1 MSAESANIAR
11 AMACNGCG
19 CALNYAVG
27 ADLYRLRCAA
37 CVAREAAQPEIRPE
51 QDSIGFASAQPEFRQ
66 AQKVSASILAI
77 DPGTLESGWV
87 VLDGRRVV
95 ASGID
100 LNGVVRDRVRAWCFP
115 LAIEMIASYGMPV
128 GREVF
133 ETCVWIGRFVEAYPY
148 KTLAQLVY
156 RKDVKLHLCGTSHAK
171 DPHIRQA
178 LIDLIGPQGTKKA
191 PGPTYGVKSHAW
203 AALGVAAT
211 ALKLQRERV
220 APELP
225 L

>member
-11 AMACNGCG
+11 AHTGE
-19 CALNYAVG
+19 L
-27 ADLYRLRCAA
+27 LPH
-37 CVAREAAQPEIRPE
+37 QSTP
-51 QDSIGFASAQPEFRQ
+51 ASAATGRDGGLP
-66 AQKVSASILAI
+66 AILAI

-87 VLDGRRVV
+87 ILAGRRVV
-95 ASGID
+95 ESGVSSNADTLARI
-100 LNGVVRDRVRAWCFP
+100 AEWP
-115 LAIEMIASYGMPV
+115 HALAIEMIASYGMPV

-133 ETCVWIGRFVEAYPY
+133 ETCVWIGRFVQAYRY
-148 KTLAQLVY
+148 SALAQLVY
-156 RKDVKLHLCGTSHAK
+156 RKDVKTHLCGTSQAK

-178 LIDLIGPQGTKKA
+178 LIDLIGPQGVKKA

-211 ALKLQRERV
+211 ALKLQRESV
-220 APELP
+220 SPELP

>member
-11 AMACNGCG
+11 AP
-19 CALNYAVG
+19 
-27 ADLYRLRCAA
+27 DEFR
-37 CVAREAAQPEIRPE
+37 QPQKSPAHHSESRPE
-51 QDSIGFASAQPEFRQ
+51 QDSIGVARAGIVMP
-66 AQKVSASILAI
+66 SILAV

-87 VLDGRRVV
+87 ILAGRRVV
-95 ASGID
+95 ESGVSSNADTLARI
-100 LNGVVRDRVRAWCFP
+100 AEWP
-115 LAIEMIASYGMPV
+115 HALAIEMIASYGMPV

-133 ETCVWIGRFVEAYPY
+133 ETCVWIGRFVQAYRY
-148 KTLAQLVY
+148 SALAQLVY
-156 RKDVKLHLCGTSHAK
+156 RKDVKTHLCGTSQAK

-178 LIDLIGPQGTKKA
+178 LIDLIGPQGVKKA